1 MKSGVANIYLQ
12 STGAGTSGLGITPL
26 ASQLVNVQ
34 AQVNNYAVAEL
45 LKLSGG
51 GTLTMTGA
59 NQFTLD
65 LGATVEGQAALLTE
79 LGVKNDVAAPADSL
93 AGSFGTVTPGFLLTG
108 FAPFSGL
115 AAGTTHGGLNV
126 QLLSTYAGTYMSQF
140 TISPK
145 STNPTPFTLNL
156 PTITINLTGRVHIP
170 GDFNFD
176 GYVDAADYVVWR
188 KGLGTTYTQSDFDV
202 WRANFGRAVPGAGAG
217 AGVGDSGDASTA
229 VPEPSAILLAI
240 LGLLAAL
247 RQRVSRS

>member
-1 MKSGVANIYLQ
+1 
-12 STGAGTSGLGITPL
+12 
-26 ASQLVNVQ
+26 VNVQ

-115 AAGTTHGGLNV
+115 AAGNTHGGLNV
-126 QLLSTYAGTYMSQF
+126 QLLSTNAGTYTSQF
-140 TISPK
+140 TLSPK

-156 PTITINLTGRVHIP
+156 PQITIDLIGRVHIP

-202 WRANFGRAVPGAGAG
+202 WRANFGRAAPGAG

-229 VPEPSAILLAI
+229 APEPGSLVLWM
-240 LGLLAAL
+240 LGIAL
-247 RQRVSRS
+247 SVVVRRR